1 MRVPDES
8 ASNVTVS
15 SLTVPNEN
23 VPNESVPKVYL
34 EPCRERFSVRA
45 NTRDAT
51 PVIGGFAKE
60 QLAAMFRLQAERY
73 GTVIA
78 KLLATP
84 QNAELGAGT
93 LDARLAKVL
102 AGKSAGELFPHATIV
117 DDQMADA
124 CLAGLWLLANGLEQ
138 SHQIS
143 QSIETPTGSFWHG
156 IMHRRE
162 GDFGN
167 SKYWFRRVGRHPIFE
182 RLGSDVRELAAAVTL
197 PEAAPLASQAEW
209 SPERWIDLCE
219 VAVRSGRGGPSADSH
234 SCSAS
239 ATALVEFCRQVQALE
254 WGHLFDYSYRHA
266 VGA

>member
-1 MRVPDES
+1 
-8 ASNVTVS
+8 
-15 SLTVPNEN
+15 
-23 VPNESVPKVYL
+23 
-34 EPCRERFSVRA
+34 
-45 NTRDAT
+45 
-51 PVIGGFAKE
+51 
-60 QLAAMFRLQAERY
+60 MFRLQAEQY
-73 GTVIA
+73 GPVIA
-78 KLLATP
+78 ELLARP
-84 QNAELGAGT
+84 RIAALDAGT
-93 LDARLAKVL
+93 LDAPLAKVL
-102 AGKSAGELFPHATIV
+102 ASTSAGELFPHAMIA

-167 SKYWFRRVGRHPIFE
+167 SKYWFRRVGRHAVFE
-182 RLGSDVRELAAAVTL
+182 PLGRDVRELAAAVSL
-197 PEAAPLASQAEW
+197 PEAAPLARQAEW

-219 VAVRSGRGGPSADSH
+219 VTVRAGRGGRSAITPSP
-234 SCSAS
+234 
-239 ATALVEFCRQVQALE
+239 LVDFCRQVQDLE